1 MTQTQLFNSPFE
13 MGLRIILLLSASSR
27 QPCTVDRIVGLDF
40 ITCYAADFDLPYP
53 NLHGMNNYKYGEIVS
68 RRLLVQEAVKDLVT
82 TGMINVNVDRGYL
95 FSASEV
101 GKRYARKLKS
111 DYASDYKEIAKA
123 VVKKYKNNTD
133 EGILATIQEHSVRAI
148 RGR

>member
-53 NLHGMNNYKYGEIVS
+53 NLHGMNNYKYCEPKTSG
-68 RRLLVQEAVKDLVT
+68 
-82 TGMINVNVDRGYL
+82 TGG
-95 FSASEV
+95 SE
-101 GKRYARKLKS
+101 GSCYYWNDQCER
-111 DYASDYKEIAKA
+111 
-123 VVKKYKNNTD
+123 
-133 EGILATIQEHSVRAI
+133 
-148 RGR
+148 